1 MNELILIGT
10 LVLIFGSE
18 LLAYILF
25 GRAGLYVTSALA
37 TILANVEVLIMINA
51 FGMEQTLGNVLFAS
65 TFLATDILSECEG
78 KKSANK
84 AVYIG
89 LFASLLFLGISQ
101 SWLVFEPSESDT
113 VSGAIATIFSNTP
126 RMIAASLAVYVVSQ
140 LFDVWLYH
148 KWWSF
153 TEKKWGNKRKFL

>member
-65 TFLATDILSECEG
+65 TFLATDILS
-78 KKSANK
+78 
-84 AVYIG
+84 
-89 LFASLLFLGISQ
+89 
-101 SWLVFEPSESDT
+101 
-113 VSGAIATIFSNTP
+113 
-126 RMIAASLAVYVVSQ
+126 
-140 LFDVWLYH
+140 
-148 KWWSF
+148 
-153 TEKKWGNKRKFL
+153 